1 MIVMEEF
8 PVFSIIVPFYNAE
21 SYIEQCADTLFN
33 QTLRDRVEWI
43 FVNDASTDSSM
54 ARLSGLVEKQNS
66 DCKSRIHIIS
76 HKNNRGVAEARKAG
90 FEKSK
95 GRYVMFCDADD
106 WLELD
111 ACEILCGELMREESD
126 VIAFDYVHEYKFYSC
141 PAEEKI
147 SINRDDLLK
156 DIVSGRVSGSLCNKI
171 IKADLLRKNNLIL
184 PVGSMIEDLI
194 VCVQVMWLANSF
206 RVINDRLYHYR
217 HNNNSTTHNT
227 SEHKVM
233 ERYETYL
240 KNIELLCGI
249 LKGRGKESD
258 CRDGIIMR
266 KYMAKQILN
275 PCLNKPGIRKKW
287 LSTYPEINGLILR
300 SKLFPLKQ
308 KILYL
313 MIMCR
318 LHSVFPVLKSLKAR
332 IGLS

>member
-1 MIVMEEF
+1 MMEEF

-21 SYIEQCADTLFN
+21 SYIEQCADSLFN

-54 ARLSGLVEKQNS
+54 ERLRGLVEKQNN

-76 HKNNRGVAEARKAG
+76 HKNNLGVAEARKAG

-111 ACEILCGELMREESD
+111 ACEILYGELMREESD
-126 VIAFDYVHEYKFYSC
+126 VIVFDYVHEYKFYSC

-147 SINRDDLLK
+147 SLSREAMLK
-156 DIVSGRVSGSLCNKI
+156 DIVSGRVAGSLWNKI
-171 IKADLLRKNNLIL
+171 IKADLLRMDNLIL

-194 VCVQVMWLANSF
+194 VCVQVMWLTNSV

-240 KNIELLCGI
+240 KNIELLHGI
-249 LKGRGKESD
+249 LKNWGKESE

-275 PCLNKPGIRKKW
+275 PCLNKPGMRKKW
-287 LSTYPEINGLILR
+287 LSTYPEINGLILK
-300 SKLFPLKQ
+300 SELFPLKQ

-313 MIMCR
+313 MIRCR
-318 LHSVFPVLKSLKAR
+318 LHSVFQALKSLKAR

>member
-1 MIVMEEF
+1 MMEEF
-8 PVFSIIVPFYNAE
+8 PVFSIIVPFHNAE

-54 ARLSGLVEKQNS
+54 ARLSGLVEKLNS
-66 DCKSRIHIIS
+66 DCRRRIHIIS
-76 HKNNRGVAEARKAG
+76 HKNNLGVAEARRAG

-126 VIAFDYVHEYKFYSC
+126 VIVFDYVHEYKFYSC

-249 LKGRGKESD
+249 LKNRGKESE

-275 PCLNKPGIRKKW
+275 PCLNKPGMRKKW

-300 SKLFPLKQ
+300 SKLFSLKQ

-313 MIMCR
+313 MIKWR
-318 LHSVFPVLKSLKAR
+318 LHPVFPALKSLKAR

>member
-1 MIVMEEF
+1 MMEEF

-21 SYIEQCADTLFN
+21 SYIEQCADSLFN

-54 ARLSGLVEKQNS
+54 ERLRGLVEKQNN

-76 HKNNRGVAEARKAG
+76 HKNNLGVAEARKAG

-111 ACEILCGELMREESD
+111 ACEILYGELMREESD
-126 VIAFDYVHEYKFYSC
+126 VIVFDYVHEYKFYSC

-147 SINRDDLLK
+147 SLSREAMLK
-156 DIVSGRVSGSLCNKI
+156 DIVSGRVAGSLWNKI
-171 IKADLLRKNNLIL
+171 IKADLLRMDNLIL

-194 VCVQVMWLANSF
+194 VCVQVMWLTNSV

-240 KNIELLCGI
+240 KNIELLHGI
-249 LKGRGKESD
+249 LKNWGKESE

-275 PCLNKPGIRKKW
+275 PCLNKPGMRKKW
-287 LSTYPEINGLILR
+287 LSTYPEINGLILK

-318 LHSVFPVLKSLKAR
+318 LHSVFPALKSLKAR

>member
-1 MIVMEEF
+1 MMKEF

-21 SYIEQCADTLFN
+21 SYIEQCADSLFN

-54 ARLSGLVEKQNS
+54 VRLSGLVEKQNN

-76 HKNNRGVAEARKAG
+76 HKNNLGVAEARKEG

-111 ACEILCGELMREESD
+111 ACEILYGELMREESD
-126 VIAFDYVHEYKFYSC
+126 VIVFDYVHEYKFYSC
-141 PAEEKI
+141 PAEEKTG
-147 SINRDDLLK
+147 SNREAMLK
-156 DIVSGRVSGSLCNKI
+156 DIVSGRVSGSLWYRV

-194 VCVQVMWLANSF
+194 VCVQVMWLANSV

-227 SEHKVM
+227 SEPKVM

-249 LKGRGKESD
+249 LKNLGHENE

-275 PCLNKPGIRKKW
+275 PCLHKPRIRKKW
-287 LSTYPEINGLILR
+287 LSTYPEINGLILK
-300 SKLFPLKQ
+300 SKLFSLKQ

-313 MIMCR
+313 MIKWR
-318 LHSVFPVLKSLKAR
+318 LHPVFPALKSLKAR